1 MANAILVSSASGK
14 VPLIKA
20 LQNSRICIELGFE
33 VIAGDSDPNSI
44 SFNFCKAKWIMPRID
59 DENLDEIIAGCI
71 EHNIKIIF
79 PTRDG
84 ELRFYA
90 RNKKVFLRNQI
101 LVLVADENSVEMC
114 FDKKLFSDYLS
125 MLDFPVIPSYFD
137 LEALNSIPVAVK
149 ERFGSGSK
157 KIGLGLRYED
167 AIFFGNSLANPI
179 FQPMVAGKEFS
190 VDLWVSQDLSSAI
203 ASPRTRDFVVDGEAK
218 ITSTFQS
225 QKIED
230 LAIKLAT
237 ALKLTGISV
246 LQGFILANGE
256 TRIIECNARF
266 GGATTASINSGIPL
280 FDLALFDL
288 LGEPTEKI
296 LLEIERK
303 QLKQVRAPFDY
314 YF

>member
-20 LQNSRICIELGFE
+20 LQNSRICVERGFE

-44 SFNFCKAKWIMPRID
+44 SFNFCKTKWIMPRIK

-71 EHNIKIIF
+71 KHNIKIIF

-90 RNKKVFLRNQI
+90 RNKKVFLKNQI
-101 LVLVADENSVEMC
+101 LVLIADENSVQMC
-114 FDKKLFSDYLS
+114 YDKKLFSDSLS
-125 MLDFPVIPSYFD
+125 ILDFPVIPSYLD
-137 LEALNSIPVAVK
+137 LEALNSIPIAVK
-149 ERFGSGSK
+149 ERFGSGSQ
-157 KIGLGLRYED
+157 KIGLGLSSEE

-179 FQPMVAGKEFS
+179 FQPMIVGREFS
-190 VDLWVSQDLSSAI
+190 VDLWVSQDLSNAI

-225 QKIED
+225 KKIED

-237 ALKLTGISV
+237 ELKLTGISV

-266 GGATTASINSGIPL
+266 GGATTASINSGIPF

-288 LGEPTEKI
+288 LGEPTEKM
-296 LLEIERK
+296 LLKIERK

-314 YF
+314 CF